1 MHLGGLPVILD
12 VFVVTVLL
20 VRLFVHADRFV
31 DWLLAQLHPL
41 RRKGG
46 RAPGLLLSPR
56 GASALHPRSCFVVRT
71 TGRTSALTLKEK

>member
-31 DWLLAQLHPL
+31 DSLLAQLHPL
-41 RRKGG
+41 RLNG
-46 RAPGLLLSPR
+46 RRAFEVLLSSYARRPSTPSR
-56 GASALHPRSCFVVRT
+56 NLP
-71 TGRTSALTLKEK
+71 L